1 MSSNPL
7 IGWDL
12 YLDKIGGLITLKSL
26 DLSFNNIASPLTALQ
41 A

>member
-1 MSSNPL
+1 M
-7 IGWDL
+7 
-12 YLDKIGGLITLKSL
+12 ITLKSL